1 MCRCVCTTYVF
12 PLLIHARLH
21 VCSARLYTLIDAL
34 HEHAYVYTGVLAF
47 NISMVF
53 MSVSTSLCMCSCT
66 RRKGYVSYLY
76 RQEYGAPGHPGPWWV
91 PFKFSCH
98 PASFGRFRGIY
109 ISSRIPF
116 RAPPTLHWSAQCL
129 GVPNWVPKVSFGIQ
143 IPESGNSGP
152 RFWVKTCA
160 ALLNPLQRLCRK
172 FGSACLGYWGCS
184 G

>member
-1 MCRCVCTTYVF
+1 MRDCMYAAQGCS
-12 PLLIHARLH
+12 H
-21 VCSARLYTLIDAL
+21 VCVYTLIDAL

-91 PFKFSCH
+91 PFKYSCY

-129 GVPNWVPKVSFGIQ
+129 GVPNWVPKTSLVSKYLSLAIRVRG
-143 IPESGNSGP
+143 
-152 RFWVKTCA
+152 
-160 ALLNPLQRLCRK
+160 
-172 FGSACLGYWGCS
+172 FGSRLARLY
-184 G
+184 